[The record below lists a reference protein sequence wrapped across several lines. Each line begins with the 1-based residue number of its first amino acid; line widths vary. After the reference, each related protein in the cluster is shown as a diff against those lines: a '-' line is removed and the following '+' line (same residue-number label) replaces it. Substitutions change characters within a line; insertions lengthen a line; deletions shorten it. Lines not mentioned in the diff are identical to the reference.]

1 MLLLDLDLQ
10 ESSSGSATPSTA
22 SRTSATSSASTSSA
36 STPISTT
43 SGYTGCPDVNGTLF
57 TASSGAK
64 FMQYC
69 NYDIESATEINFD
82 DQATQNLDECIN
94 LCDATN
100 VRNKNTGCKAVT
112 YNFAGLDFLLC
123 WLKNG
128 TGTLEL
134 DSLANTVGNY
144 SVSAVLQ

>member
-1 MLLLDLDLQ
+1 
-10 ESSSGSATPSTA
+10 
-22 SRTSATSSASTSSA
+22 
-36 STPISTT
+36 
-43 SGYTGCPDVNGTLF
+43 
-57 TASSGAK
+57 
-64 FMQYC
+64 MQYC